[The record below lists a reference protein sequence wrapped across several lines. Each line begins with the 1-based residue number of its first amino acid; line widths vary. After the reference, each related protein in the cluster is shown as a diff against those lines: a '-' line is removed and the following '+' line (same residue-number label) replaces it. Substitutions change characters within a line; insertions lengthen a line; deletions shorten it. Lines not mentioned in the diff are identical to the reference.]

1 MDIKYKLALFC
12 LAALCP
18 FAGKAESFTLSEC
31 ERLGIEN
38 NRKIKSGKLEI
49 EMASQTRKEAF
60 TKYFPTV
67 SGVGSYYNANHG
79 LAKTEIGI
87 PGLLPAPIP
96 ISMLKNGLLGGVT
109 ATQPVFVGGRIVN
122 SNKLAKI
129 GENVAELQ
137 LQLTEDEVVLKTR
150 SYFWEIVNLNEKLN
164 TISIVEKMLQNLLTD
179 VQTAVKAGVVNRND
193 QLRVELQIQ
202 EISSDRLKVE
212 NGLKVYKMLLAQFV
226 GEDIDTFDIQYADV
240 SNSRLEPGDYYR
252 NPNDA
257 VYDRIESR
265 LLDQNTDAA
274 KLNTRLSR
282 GSHLPSVAVGGGY
295 LYNDLMDNSNN
306 AGVIYAT
313 VSVPISDWWGGSHA
327 TKKNKIKEI
336 QVENDR
342 QDAIELMIVEINQT
356 WNDLVEAHEQI
367 LLAQKSIE
375 SSTEN
380 LKINNDFYKAGMI
393 PLTELLDAQVLFQQS
408 RNQYNDAYSNY
419 QVKLTRY
426 LQISRA
432 QGMREM
438 PE

>member
-202 EISSDRLKVE
+202 EVASDRLKVE